1 MKNKTHF
8 MKTIVSVIFFL
19 FIGITTK
26 IYAQCSSSSIT
37 FQKTYGGSAN
47 ERAHSIQPTSDGGYI
62 VAGETTSFG
71 AGGKDW
77 FVMKIDMNG
86 VEQWTKTYGSTSD
99 DDGFSI
105 TIKQTSDLGFIVS
118 GSTNGFGAGSFDDSY
133 IIKLDNTGLIQWEKR
148 ITGSSYDRFR
158 DVVELTNGDFLL
170 TGSGLSFASGNMD
183 AHLVRISST
192 GNLVW
197 IKNIGTSGREHSQSI
212 IELPGGNYL
221 LSGNTN
227 ITNNSSTNRAN
238 PFLIK
243 TSNDGS
249 VIWGKQYNL
258 TTFFTDFNET
268 ILLSDGNLLSVGETR
283 SSDAGSH
290 DIFLIKTDTNGAI
303 IWSNKYGG
311 TGNDIGVNV
320 KENTNGELV
329 ISAFTDSYGNANQF
343 LIITTDNNGNIIW
356 SKTYGGSNNDELDWW
371 GKPMVVTATS
381 EIIMTGG
388 TMSFGA
394 GNEDIYV
401 VKTNECGESF
411 CNEQIVTLTT
421 TSISPTSSNFTVLT
435 TSGGSL
441 VNTSSTVN
449 SISFAENTLCDSNLV
464 SVIEISDIDNDLI
477 VYPNPTVNYLNV
489 KINNGL
495 EIQTIDIYNIAGQKV
510 DTKYIQK
517 TDDFIQIDVKDLKEG
532 LYFLKINNKSKAVKT
547 SKFFKM
553 Q

>member
-1 MKNKTHF
+1 